1 MEPWKILFLLWA
13 ILSILG
19 IIGIMCCQTTILW
32 ILFGVSI
39 VSLIV
44 CIVFY
49 VTVKGILNFYAH
61 VGINDNRYDGLDYAN
76 QRENDLNNSR
86 DSIKTN
92 YSDKPDNR
100 IVGERIIIKE
110 RDDDNDK
117 FFVYNESYY

>member
-1 MEPWKILFLLWA
+1 MEPWEIWFLLWA

-19 IIGIMCCQTTILW
+19 IMGVMYCQTTILW

-49 VTVKGILNFYAH
+49 VIVKGILNFYAH
-61 VGINDNRYDGLDYAN
+61 VGVNDNRYAGLDYAN

-100 IVGERIIIKE
+100 IVGERIIKE

-117 FFVYNESYY
+117 FFVYHKSYY